1 MSIVLRNCAR
11 VSLPEHFKSEVLG
24 LYLHYN
30 NKGETIRNYKYR
42 AGVAYLPLNMDK
54 LKYVSKLLGEDIV
67 DERSAGEPLHEKFS
81 VLPSFKF
88 RDHQAIPAAQLLQH
102 CLENKYGVLSAEC
115 GAGKSC
121 VMAWTAGQLQGKT
134 LILVDMAMLLE
145 QWVLTYEFVWG
156 RKVQT
161 ITSSTK
167 EFADIC
173 ICTFQLLNSNPGL
186 VTTMKDMFTTL
197 ILDEFH
203 SVGSDLRREI
213 LFKMNN
219 NYRLGCTASLQK
231 KGFSDDV
238 LTDFVSS
245 VSVKMVDATALKSE
259 VTFVKTDRPWYSSDP
274 SQWGKISSK
283 LAKDEKR
290 NQLIASIVLEQ
301 VKAGR
306 KILLIGITIEQLK
319 YIDSII
325 KKVPACR
332 SIVYVGSTT
341 LAQDRKLK
349 EDVES
354 GVVNVLAT
362 VHKLNKGV
370 DVPSLDCLILTRP
383 INNFSGVVQIA
394 GRIVR
399 LVAGKPNPIVIDL
412 LDANSLSE
420 CFARNRRK
428 WYKQLGYSFTD
439 QFSTL

>member
-1 MSIVLRNCAR
+1 MAIVVRNCAR
-11 VSLPEHFKSEVLG
+11 VELPEDHRNEVLS
-24 LYLHYN
+24 LYLHFN
-30 NKGETIRNYKYR
+30 RSGESIRNYKYK

-54 LKYVSKLLGEDIV
+54 LKYVSKLLGEPII
-67 DERSAGEPLHEKFS
+67 DERTEGEPLTDTFK

-88 RDHQAIPAAQLLQH
+88 RDHQGIPAAKFLKHLQ
-102 CLENKYGVLSAEC
+102 ENNYGVLSAEC

-121 VMAWTAGQLQGKT
+121 VMAWTAGMLQGKT

-145 QWVLTYEFVWG
+145 QWVLTYGFVWG
-156 RKVQT
+156 REVQT
-161 ITSSTK
+161 ITSSTT
-167 EFADIC
+167 EFSDIC
-173 ICTFQLLNSNPGL
+173 ICTFQLLNSNPEL
-186 VTTMKDMFTTL
+186 VMTMKDMFTTL

-203 SVGSDLRREI
+203 SVGSELRREV
-213 LFKMNN
+213 LFKMTNK
-219 NYRLGCTASLQK
+219 YRLGCTASLQK

-238 LTDFVSS
+238 LTDYVSS

-259 VTFVKTDRPWYSSDP
+259 VTFIETGRPWYANDP

-290 NQLIASIVLEQ
+290 NLMIADLVIA
-301 VKAGR
+301 KAKQGR
-306 KILLIGITIEQLK
+306 RILLIGITIEQLK
-319 YIDSII
+319 FIDALI
-325 KKVPACR
+325 KKVPECK

-341 LAQDRKLK
+341 LAQDKKLK

-354 GVVNVLAT
+354 GAVTVLAT

-399 LVAGKPNPIVIDL
+399 LVEGKPTPEVIDL
-412 LDANSLSE
+412 IDSSSLSE
-420 CFARNRRK
+420 CFAKNRKK
-428 WYKQLGYSFTD
+428 WYLQLGY
-439 QFSTL
+439 QIM